1 MVNFWCLLWNSS
13 RGGGRQPP
21 PVCWAKKASRAIFA
35 PQSGNI
41 GLLLKKMG
49 QILSILWEIV
59 LISWEILWYLENLYD
74 VSKNLG
80 MSEKF
85 LDP

>member
-1 MVNFWCLLWNSS
+1 
-13 RGGGRQPP
+13 
-21 PVCWAKKASRAIFA
+21 
-35 PQSGNI
+35 
-41 GLLLKKMG
+41 MG

-59 LISWEILWYLENLYD
+59 LISWEILWYLENLYV
-74 VSKNLG
+74 VSKNFG